1 MRIFSLNF
9 LIILTLVLLKF
20 DSSYS
25 QEFTNEDLKTLSIKL
40 NTEFKDFVDPSSN
53 VKGRGVTSIGRM
65 LIYQYDVPE
74 DWYSFENLKELLIKS
89 LIDTN
94 NHKMYINQ
102 EINIGYYYF
111 KDNVVYKTVRIGW
124 EELKNDK
131 IILDEYIVL
140 TNHPKSNGIEYK
152 LKPPVGWEVKEGDRP
167 HIVKKFIDDDKIFMI
182 QINETGQF
190 FSKNEIIKKFEL
202 EDEVNLLIESSIND
216 SNINYSNPKVVT
228 VDNHPFLYT
237 NYNIEGERLGINFK
251 IKTHLWIS
259 IIEDQLVSFMGMGD
273 NYNDY
278 FKIMNSV
285 VFINQY

>member
-1 MRIFSLNF
+1 MRIFKINF
-9 LIILTLVLLKF
+9 IIILTLILLKV
-20 DSSYS
+20 DPSYS
-25 QEFTNEDLKTLSIKL
+25 QEFTNEDLKTLSVKL
-40 NTEFKDFVDPSSN
+40 NTEFKDFVEPSTN

-65 LIYQYDVPE
+65 LIYQYDVPK

-102 EINIGYYYF
+102 KINIGYYYY
-111 KDNVVYKTVRIGW
+111 KDNIVYKTVRIGW

-152 LKPPVGWEVKEGDRP
+152 IKPPLGWEVKEGDRP
-167 HIVKKFIDDDKIFMI
+167 HIVKKFIDDDKNFMI

-190 FSKNEIIKKFEL
+190 FSKNQIIKKFES
-202 EDEVNLLIESSIND
+202 EDEVNLLIESYIND
-216 SNINYSNPKVVT
+216 SNVNYSKPKILT
-228 VDNHPFLYT
+228 VDNLPFVYS
-237 NYNIEGERLGINFK
+237 NFIIKGERLGINFE
-251 IKTHLWIS
+251 IKSHLWIS
-259 IIEDQLVSFMGMGD
+259 LVEDQIVSFMGVGD

-285 VFINQY
+285 VFLNQY

>member
-9 LIILTLVLLKF
+9 LIILTLVLLKVNL
-20 DSSYS
+20 SYS
-25 QEFTNEDLKTLSIKL
+25 QEFTNEDLKTLSVKL
-40 NTEFKDFVDPSSN
+40 NTEFKDFVDPSTN
-53 VKGRGVTSIGRM
+53 VKGRGVTSMGRM
-65 LIYQYDVPE
+65 LVYQYDVPK
-74 DWYSFENLKELLIKS
+74 DWYPFENLKELLIKS
-89 LIDTN
+89 LRDTN

-111 KDNVVYKTVRIGW
+111 KDNIVYKTVRIGW

-152 LKPPVGWEVKEGDRP
+152 LKSPVGWEVKEGDRP

-202 EDEVNLLIESSIND
+202 EDEVNLLIESFIND

-251 IKTHLWIS
+251 IKSHLWIS

-285 VFINQY
+285 VFLNQY